1 MLKKVDSPNFDSVT
15 IAETALD
22 TVSQKCKLEKTMSQK
37 VHIFASHYVCVEYV
51 NIHTYI
57 YNINLYIILYVCT

>member
-1 MLKKVDSPNFDSVT
+1 MLKESRFTQFDSVT

-37 VHIFASHYVCVEYV
+37 VHIFASHYV
-51 NIHTYI
+51 
-57 YNINLYIILYVCT
+57 

>member
-1 MLKKVDSPNFDSVT
+1 MLKESRFTQFDSVT

-51 NIHTYI
+51 KIYTYI
-57 YNINLYIILYVCT
+57 LYII